1 MRRLCADGNTVR
13 RGRWL
18 PDVWR
23 QAYEKKAMESAMSK
37 AGQTGNVNIETDGR
51 RPRQRHPCV
60 WRKASRLDA
69 TSTIAAL
76 VCRGTRAFQWKGQG
90 RANGR
95 SHTCTARLFMWRRE
109 VGKTVTVIPPG
120 RARAAGQSPGCPAR
134 NRAVTPA
141 AWVQEFTYIPGRRPE
156 TAGQSRHMTKV

>member
-1 MRRLCADGNTVR
+1 MDYSVKDFYIPTITYFDSGNKLTGSRNVR

-23 QAYEKKAMESAMSK
+23 QAYEKNAMESAMSK
-37 AGQTGNVNIETDGR
+37 AGQTGHVNIETDGR

-95 SHTCTARLFMWRRE
+95 SRTCTARLFMWRRE

-120 RARAAGQSPGCPAR
+120 RARAASYACFRSA
-134 NRAVTPA
+134 
-141 AWVQEFTYIPGRRPE
+141 
-156 TAGQSRHMTKV
+156 K